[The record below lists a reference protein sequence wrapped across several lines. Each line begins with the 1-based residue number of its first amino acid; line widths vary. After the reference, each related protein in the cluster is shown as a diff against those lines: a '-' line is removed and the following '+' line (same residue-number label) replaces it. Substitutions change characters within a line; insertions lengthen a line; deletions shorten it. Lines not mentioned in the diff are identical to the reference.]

1 MAALGEASEV
11 EAGRDSGLGFPRV
24 GSALGALA
32 AGGGMNPSGGATR
45 VVAAPEFVD
54 SGRWGG
60 FGELGTSVGGG
71 AAACSGGTVALSAMV
86 MARDIVATRC
96 EVVAIS

>member
-1 MAALGEASEV
+1 MTALGEGSEF
-11 EAGRDSGLGFPRV
+11 EAGRDPGIGFPRV
-24 GSALGALA
+24 GIAPGALA

-60 FGELGTSVGGG
+60 FGELGASVAGG
-71 AAACSGGTVALSAMV
+71 AAAYSGGTVALSF

-96 EVVAIS
+96 KVVAIS